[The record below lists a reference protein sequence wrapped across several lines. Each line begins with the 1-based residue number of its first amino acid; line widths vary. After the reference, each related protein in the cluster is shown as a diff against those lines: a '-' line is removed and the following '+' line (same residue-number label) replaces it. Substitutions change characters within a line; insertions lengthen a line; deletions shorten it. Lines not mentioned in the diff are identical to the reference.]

1 MRKVLTMASV
11 AVVLTLGWSVSTP
24 ERAVAAEAS
33 SVCQFYR
40 GEPLCKTVE
49 ETNCFGADA
58 GIEARTCRKTTEYWY
73 WS

>member
-1 MRKVLTMASV
+1 MKKLLSMAGVALVLGVGASI
-11 AVVLTLGWSVSTP
+11 GMP
-24 ERAVAAEAS
+24 GHAVAAEAG

-49 ETNCFGADA
+49 ETTCGGVSV
-58 GIEARTCRKTTEYWY
+58 GIEGRVCRKTTEYWY

>member
-1 MRKVLTMASV
+1 MRKLSMA
-11 AVVLTLGWSVSTP
+11 
-24 ERAVAAEAS
+24 AVAAVLALGANASSPDEAEARTA

-49 ETNCFGADA
+49 SSNCFTAEIGV
-58 GIEARTCRKTTEYWY
+58 GARTCTTTTEYWY